1 MGKNKGFS
9 FLVYGKSRVL
19 AFEYSSQSSLM
30 FPGGGHVKIV
40 LSGYQK
46 VYVAGWNQSNSEVG
60 Y

>member
-1 MGKNKGFS
+1 MRMGKNKGFS

-19 AFEYSSQSSLM
+19 AFEHSSQSSLM

-46 VYVAGWNQSNSEVG
+46 VDVAD
-60 Y
+60 